1 MSFDGENAFKYL
13 KKMAVEV
20 GTRPSGSALEKK
32 TADWILSEFKKMGL
46 RAWIDE
52 FEVTS
57 GRVISQKLEVIK
69 PYKADVGCEVMP
81 LSGST
86 SPEGVTG
93 DLLYLDNYDEEY
105 VTEEVEGKIILTS
118 GQPADRDKA
127 LRLLM
132 KHKPLALIFIETT
145 PKAMAK
151 NLWGSPL
158 AKKKHGSLP
167 TARVTFEDGLK
178 LVQSG
183 AILIRLVAETEDR
196 SVKSWNVVSE
206 LKGSTLP
213 DEIILVGG
221 HYDTVLEVSGAGDN
235 AGGTAIVMELARI
248 FEKIGSKRTIRFA
261 AWGSEEL
268 GLLGSRSYAT
278 KLREGSEVA
287 KKENE
292 NMMTELD
299 NTLLCI
305 NLDVHGGLIGT
316 NSSNVLG
323 PPELTAAVKILSKE
337 LGSGIKVSESVGSTD
352 STSLSA
358 VGIPSISLSRGT
370 PTNSLMHSREDAVQW
385 LAPSALQVHG
395 AFLEKFLTRYVA
407 KAIAFPFERAI
418 PEKQKKDIE
427 DYFKKAG
434 RKLP

>member
-1 MSFDGENAFKYL
+1 MSFDGENAFRYL
-13 KKMAVEV
+13 QKMAVEV

-32 TADWILSEFKKMGL
+32 TTDWVLGEFKKMGL
-46 RAWIDE
+46 NAWIEE
-52 FEVTS
+52 FEVTT
-57 GRVISQKLEVIK
+57 GRVLSQKLEVLK
-69 PYKADVGCEVMP
+69 PYTADMGCEVMP

-86 SPEGVTG
+86 GAEGVTG

-105 VTEEVEGKIILTS
+105 VTEEVEGKIILTG
-118 GQPADRDKA
+118 GQPVDRDKS

-132 KHKPLALIFIETT
+132 KHKPLALIFIEST

-158 AKKKHGSLP
+158 SKKKHGNLP

-178 LVQSG
+178 LIQSG
-183 AILIRLVAETEDR
+183 AKLLHLVADTEDEI
-196 SVKSWNVVSE
+196 VKSWNVVAE
-206 LKGSTLP
+206 LKGSVFP
-213 DEIILVGG
+213 YEIIVVGG

-248 FEKIGSKRTIRFA
+248 FEKKGSKRTIRFA

-278 KLREGSEVA
+278 KLREVSEAA

-292 NMMTELD
+292 NAVTELD

-323 PPELTAAVKILSKE
+323 PPELTAAVKVLSKE

-358 VGIPSISLSRGT
+358 VGIPSVSLSRMT
-370 PTNSLMHSREDAVQW
+370 PTNSLMHSREDTIQW

-395 AFLEKFLTRYVA
+395 AFLDEFLTRYVA
-407 KAIAFPFERAI
+407 KAVAFPFERTI

-427 DYFKKAG
+427 DYFKKGG